1 MGGGLIVDADGRLA
15 LDDGAARALDR
26 AAAWVGEISP
36 EGVTVFQEEDARWMF
51 QNGNAAFMRNWP
63 YAYGLGQAEDSPVRD
78 RFDVTRLPRGEGEEG
93 RHASVVGGQQL
104 GVSRY
109 SRYKDAAADAARC
122 LTDATAQRRRALADA
137 TPPAIPALYDDEDLQ
152 ARIPAVAQIAESL
165 AKHAV
170 TRPAATTG
178 GHYTEISL
186 VYFIEVNRVLTGE
199 QDGASAVARIGE
211 QISPWVE

>member
-1 MGGGLIVDADGRLA
+1 M
-15 LDDGAARALDR
+15 
-26 AAAWVGEISP
+26 GEISP
-36 EGVTVFQEEDARWMF
+36 EAVTVFQEEDARWQF

-78 RFDVTRLPRGEGEEG
+78 QFDVTRLPRGNGAEG

-109 SRYKDAAADAARC
+109 SRYPDAAADAARC
-122 LTDATAQRRRALADA
+122 LTDATAQRRRALADG
-137 TPPAIPALYDDEDLQ
+137 TPPAIAALYDDADVQ
-152 ARIPAVAQIAESL
+152 ARIPAAAQIAESL
-165 AKHAV
+165 AEHAV
-170 TRPAATTG
+170 ARPAAVTG

-199 QDGASAVARIGE
+199 QSGAGAVARIGE
-211 QISPWVE
+211 QVAVWEE